1 MTQVAQRVSPVESP
15 PTTIERQVAKL
26 EERFAQ
32 LKAQVRQAQQL
43 SAMGPAAAVIAH
55 EFNNLLSPVLS
66 YAQYALQEDD
76 MELGRKALRITV
88 QNVRVLKAMSE
99 RLLEVSAAK
108 TPEAHAVLL
117 RPAGE
122 DQADAIVRGTI
133 TRYDPDLP
141 VAFQGGVANTVDVT
155 RRLVRLTVSVEIYD
169 QEAGRTIWERS
180 ALTVEGDYEPGR
192 EQDGIDKA
200 LNLLV
205 TDIVDGAQSQW

>member
-1 MTQVAQRVSPVESP
+1 MTSVREAVEN
-15 PTTIERQVAKL
+15 R
-26 EERFAQ
+26 
-32 LKAQVRQAQQL
+32 
-43 SAMGPAAAVIAH
+43 
-55 EFNNLLSPVLS
+55 
-66 YAQYALQEDD
+66 
-76 MELGRKALRITV
+76 LG
-88 QNVRVLKAMSE
+88 M
-99 RLLEVSAAK
+99 
-108 TPEAHAVLL
+108 

-155 RRLVRLTVSVEIYD
+155 RRLVRLTVTVEIYD
-169 QEAGRTIWERS
+169 QNAERTLWERN
-180 ALTVEGDYEPGR
+180 ALTVEGDYETGR

>member
-1 MTQVAQRVSPVESP
+1 
-15 PTTIERQVAKL
+15 L
-26 EERFAQ
+26 
-32 LKAQVRQAQQL
+32 
-43 SAMGPAAAVIAH
+43 
-55 EFNNLLSPVLS
+55 LLSL
-66 YAQYALQEDD
+66 ALASCYGFSGGGLPPDVKTVAILPFDNLTAEPTLTQQVMTSVREAV
-76 MELGRKALRITV
+76 ENRLG
-88 QNVRVLKAMSE
+88 M
-99 RLLEVSAAK
+99 
-108 TPEAHAVLL
+108 

-155 RRLVRLTVSVEIYD
+155 RRLVRLTVTVEIYD
-169 QEAGRTIWERS
+169 QNAERTLWERN
-180 ALTVEGDYEPGR
+180 ALTVEGDYETGR